1 MTRLSR
7 FGTPR
12 SVDPRPLFIGGHVAA
27 SLKRPDVLL
36 GLFIALGLLGSPLYN
51 TALVRSQLIGAAAVG
66 PHGSVAVLC
75 AGLALAWRAT
85 LRRSH
90 VWADPGAL
98 TWSDFDDG
106 YSGRLGRRLPVDRA
120 ARVATAA
127 PVGDRR
133 ENALHRGLL
142 AGWAARL
149 TTVPDRRENMPPRRL
164 LAGWTTRFTTAASAD
179 SRRESTP
186 TRRLLARWAT
196 RFTTVPSIDD
206 RRSRTRRLLTGR
218 TARVATAAPDNDRPE
233 NMPPRRLLAGWTTR
247 FTTAASADGRR
258 QGALHSRLLARWT
271 TRFTTVPS
279 VDDRSESTPPRR
291 LFAGWTTRFATVA
304 YSDGGRSRVL
314 RQRLLAGWAVRF
326 ATVAYFFIVAG
337 VLIGFPPDVVGP
349 LALSVAV
356 AALALVM
363 ARRRPV
369 FGEAVLPLVPAV
381 LGVFPDTPLW
391 IFAAVAAAAALL
403 LAWSPPLSP
412 TRDTLVR
419 HFRERLV
426 RRTSAAFLD
435 VWALLPT
442 GRPVHWRRALDGR
455 FIVTRYV
462 VTGTLARRHALGL
475 PVFLALAVTAAHTTF
490 PGVTSVWLLGL
501 GSYLALLPFAAPIAQ
516 LHRVPGLRRWL
527 DASELRLLL
536 VMASVLVA
544 LAACWTAVV
553 ALLGVPVT
561 LGSLVAVVA
570 AAYSVVRTVTRGPLE
585 FSSMGLVL
593 YEGVLIPTGLLRQL
607 ARGPDL
613 LIIGLL
619 LCGLLP

>member
-133 ENALHRGLL
+133 EGALHRRRL
-142 AGWAARL
+142 AGRAARF
-149 TTVPDRRENMPPRRL
+149 TTVPSVDDRSESMPPRRL
-164 LAGWTTRFTTAASAD
+164 LAGWTTRFTT
-179 SRRESTP
+179 
-186 TRRLLARWAT
+186 
-196 RFTTVPSIDD
+196 
-206 RRSRTRRLLTGR
+206 
-218 TARVATAAPDNDRPE
+218 
-233 NMPPRRLLAGWTTR
+233 
-247 FTTAASADGRR
+247 
-258 QGALHSRLLARWT
+258 
-271 TRFTTVPS
+271 
-279 VDDRSESTPPRR
+279 
-291 LFAGWTTRFATVA
+291 VA
-304 YSDGGRSRVL
+304 YSDSGRSRVL
-314 RQRLLAGWAVRF
+314 HRRLLAGWAVRF

-403 LAWSPPLSP
+403 LAWSPPLSL

-435 VWALLPT
+435 VWALLPA
-442 GRPVHWRRALDGR
+442 GRPVRWRRALDGR

-490 PGVTSVWLLGL
+490 PGVTSVWLLGP

-527 DASELRLLL
+527 DASELRLRL

-570 AAYSVVRTVTRGPLE
+570 TAYSVVRTVTRGPLE